1 MLVVY
6 TAIVCIEKPAEAQA
20 GGVLTAIWD
29 LWAAGIAGSHH
40 CNNAWSCTS
49 DTISTSRGAKSRYMV
64 WVWMVTTAFIV
75 ATLITVKRRSY
86 KNMPHALREAFAA
99 DAFFGASP
107 FLYN

>member
-1 MLVVY
+1 
-6 TAIVCIEKPAEAQA
+6 
-20 GGVLTAIWD
+20 
-29 LWAAGIAGSHH
+29 
-40 CNNAWSCTS
+40 
-49 DTISTSRGAKSRYMV
+49 MV